1 MNTMTIV
8 TLSPISGILDT
19 EPGDVPK
26 WQPGITMIV
35 AVDSEYFT
43 YRAAYKGDEL
53 IGIYDESDQPV
64 DAIIEEE

>member
-1 MNTMTIV
+1 MNTMTIM
-8 TLSPISGILDT
+8 TLSPISGVLTT
-19 EPGDVPK
+19 ELGDVPK

-35 AVDSEYFT
+35 AIDSEYFT

>member
-1 MNTMTIV
+1 MNTMTIM
-8 TLSPISGILDT
+8 TLSPISGVLTT
-19 EPGDVPK
+19 EPGDLPS
-26 WQPGITMIV
+26 WEQGITMVV

-43 YRAAYKGDEL
+43 YRAAYRGDEL